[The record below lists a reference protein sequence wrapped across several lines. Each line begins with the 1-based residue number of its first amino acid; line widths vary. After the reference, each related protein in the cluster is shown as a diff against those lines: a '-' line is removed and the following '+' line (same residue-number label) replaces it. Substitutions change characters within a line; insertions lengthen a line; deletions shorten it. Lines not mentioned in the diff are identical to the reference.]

1 MATPPRMG
9 RPRLEVDMEHA
20 LRLRAEGLSLD
31 QVAERLGISRMTLWT
46 RLREQRRAA

>member
-9 RPRLEVDMEHA
+9 RPRLTVDMEQA
-20 LRLRAEGLSLD
+20 LRLRAAGFSLD
-31 QVAERLGISRMTLWT
+31 QTAARLGISRMTMWT